1 MIIRIQGELCL
12 AVDQADKIIALENII
27 KSHGEG
33 KHHVWIPAPTIKELC
48 QVDGFGHF
56 TRRTLDAMVSQASEG
71 AYLHKE
77 FDFYAV
83 VNFVDKH
90 ALSHVNGVLDIGYAH
105 FLNTTTTQESIL
117 LAENELDGEAYYWGA
132 KTYLQ
137 LKRVRGAKVNLEI
150 AHGGGNTTYNYFIRL
165 DNGRRFFASI
175 VDSDREHP
183 KGSLGATAARF
194 RHTKVGYD
202 RKRYFEIL
210 SCHEI
215 ENIIP
220 LRVLTSINEAK
231 LKESLVYRPDNIDF
245 RVYPDHKTGL
255 SLKDAKKS
263 DKLHKDEYWKKFDD
277 LDPDTLLCSN
287 FGENLLKDCVE
298 YVRRL
303 SPKES
308 REHIDEEVDKEWLRI
323 CKVIAS
329 WGVSSRGL
337 LS

>member
-1 MIIRIQGELCL
+1 MIIRIPGELCL
-12 AVDQADKIIALENII
+12 TVDQANKMIALENII

-48 QVDGFGHF
+48 QVDGFCYF
-56 TRRTLDAMVSQASEG
+56 ARRTLDAMLSQVSEG

-105 FLNTTTTQESIL
+105 FLDTTTTQESIL

-137 LKRVRGAKVNLEI
+137 LKRISGAKVNLEI
-150 AHGGGNTTYNYFIRL
+150 VHGGGNTTYNCFVRL
-165 DNGRRFFASI
+165 DRRSRFFASI

-183 KGSLGATAARF
+183 KGCLGATAARF
-194 RHTKVGYD
+194 KNTKVGYD
-202 RKRYFEIL
+202 GKRYFEIL

-220 LRVLTSINEAK
+220 LKVLASINEVK
-231 LKESLVYRPDNIDF
+231 LNESLVHKPDNIDF

-255 SLKDAKKS
+255 SLKEAKKA
-263 DKLHKDEYWKKFDD
+263 DMLHKDEYWKKFDD
-277 LDPDTLLCSN
+277 LDPDTLLCSD
-287 FGENLLKDCVE
+287 FGENLLRDCVD
-298 YVRRL
+298 YVCTL
-303 SPKES
+303 SPKKS
-308 REHIDEEVDKEWLRI
+308 REHIDEKSDKEWLRI